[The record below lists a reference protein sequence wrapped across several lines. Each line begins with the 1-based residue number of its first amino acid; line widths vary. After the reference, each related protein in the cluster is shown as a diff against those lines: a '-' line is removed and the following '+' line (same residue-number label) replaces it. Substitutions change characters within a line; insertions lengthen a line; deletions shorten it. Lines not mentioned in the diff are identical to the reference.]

1 MKDIYQD
8 ITDRIVRQLESGVR
22 PWHQPWSAGHMDG
35 RVHLPM
41 RHNGVAYRGV
51 NVIALWMQ
59 AMANGYAAPV
69 WMTFKQAIELGGC
82 VRKGAKG
89 SVTVYADKITRA
101 KVDGK
106 TGEESACE
114 NPLPQGLYRL

>member
-1 MKDIYQD
+1 
-8 ITDRIVRQLESGVR
+8 
-22 PWHQPWSAGHMDG
+22 
-35 RVHLPM
+35 M